1 MDFLNVSY
9 SPREVR
15 ERLLEDVT
23 TFQRSKKAR
32 SIDLFT
38 PKQKQSVRVKVQSL
52 IDMLKRVNDGDT
64 LGLEEYLDSK

>member
-1 MDFLNVSY
+1 MSY

-23 TFQRSKKAR
+23 IFQRSKKAR
-32 SIDLFT
+32 NIDLYT
-38 PKQKQSVRVKVQSL
+38 PKQKESVRVKVQSL